1 MLECLDH
8 SPASLYTLPCLTLLF
23 LYTCIPV
30 LGPWI
35 RAIAFSFFY
44 IKKVARSYPLNS
56 LFSNLRHDHGLS
68 MASLGG
74 VCGSLAHFGALWGRA
89 ASMAGVERVSHV

>member
-1 MLECLDH
+1 M
-8 SPASLYTLPCLTLLF
+8 
-23 LYTCIPV
+23 YTCTWT
-30 LGPWI
+30 LDS
-35 RAIAFSFFY
+35 RHRLLLFY